1 MEILNA
7 SPTFK
12 TSFFN
17 VFEIKD
23 GCKVSCVEIMEWL
36 IAVIEGANTL
46 FIWCGIWYCMQC

>member
-1 MEILNA
+1 MEILSA

-36 IAVIEGANTL
+36 IAVKEGANTL
-46 FIWCGIWYCMQC
+46 FIWCGIWY